1 MKNIKTIIKEM
12 TIEEKVALASGK
24 DFWKT
29 VDLPRLKIP
38 SMFLADGPHG
48 VRKMADSTDHLGKN
62 QSIPATCFPPA
73 VTMSQSW
80 NPDFCQA
87 MGHALGLEAKTQHV
101 HVLLGPGMNIKRN
114 PLCGRNFEYFSEDP
128 YLSGKIAASYV
139 RGIQANGI
147 SACIKHFALN
157 NQEYRR
163 MSIDSIV
170 DERTMREIYLT
181 AFEIAVKEGVPKTL
195 MTSYNQVNGTYTN
208 EHTHLIKDI
217 LRQEWGYAGMIVSDW
232 GGNNDRVQAL
242 LAGSN
247 LEMPSTCGDTNRNLS
262 EAITEGDVSETI
274 LDASIEPIIRLALE
288 TDENM
293 KDVSTS
299 FSVDEHH
306 RLAQKAHEESIV
318 LLKNN
323 QILPLGSD
331 VKVSIIGDFA
341 HRPRYQG
348 DGSSI
353 VNPTRLDTIISS
365 IEDYPLNYQGYAQG
379 FLRLDRPSKKLRDE
393 AVRLAQQSDVS
404 ILFLGLD
411 ESSEIE
417 GSDRAHMKIP
427 NNQITLLKA
436 VHQVCSKIV
445 VVLSCGSAVETDW
458 DEMCDALVYAA
469 LGGQAGARAILNVLC
484 GQVNPSGKLT
494 ETFPIK
500 YEDIAASHYFPGREM
515 TVEYREGPFVGYR
528 YFDTNNIP
536 VKYPFGYGMSYTEF
550 AYQHLKIDEG
560 GVIFIIKNIGH
571 VAGAEIAQLY
581 VMANQSH
588 VYRPKK
594 ELKGFLKIFLHPG
607 ESQTV
612 RIPFDAYTFRYYNTY
627 TNSWEEE
634 SLTYTIIIGASVD
647 DVRLEGAYA
656 HRSTSHKILDQR
668 EDLPSYFSGNVDHI
682 SESEFEALIQRPRPI
697 STRPFYRRNR
707 LRVDMNTTI
716 HELRYAPGWTGR
728 FFSRAIDVAIFWL
741 KLRKKRYQANFLE
754 NGILNLPLRGMSRMS
769 GGVISQKELDGLIIA
784 FNGACFKGFKIF
796 FHSRRLKR
804 RKENREHTSQSHDL
818 ES

>member
-1 MKNIKTIIKEM
+1 MDIKTIIKEM
-12 TIEEKVALASGK
+12 TLEEKVTLTSGK

-29 VDLPRLKIP
+29 VDIPRLKIP

-73 VTMSQSW
+73 LTMSQSW
-80 NPDFCQA
+80 NPDFCQTMA
-87 MGHALGLEAKTQHV
+87 HALGLEAKAQHV

-139 RGIQANGI
+139 RGIQENGI

-181 AFEIAVKEGVPKTL
+181 AFEIAVKEGAPKTL
-195 MTSYNQVNGTYTN
+195 MTSYNRVNGIYSN
-208 EHTHLIKDI
+208 EHAHLIKDI
-217 LRQEWGYAGMIVSDW
+217 LRKDWGYTGMIVSDW

-242 LAGSN
+242 IAGSN
-247 LEMPSTCGDTNRNLS
+247 LEMPSTCGDTNRDLY
-262 EAITEGDVSETI
+262 EAITEGDVDEKI
-274 LDASIEPIIRLALE
+274 LDASIEPIIRLALD
-288 TDENM
+288 THKNM
-293 KDVSTS
+293 VDTPTS

-306 RLAQKAHEESIV
+306 QLAQKAHEESIV

-323 QILPLGSD
+323 QILPLGSN
-331 VKVSIIGDFA
+331 VKVSVIGDFA
-341 HRPRYQG
+341 HHPRYQG

-353 VNPTRLDTIISS
+353 VNPTRLDTITSL
-365 IEDYPLNYQGYAQG
+365 IEEYPLSYQGFAQG
-379 FLRLDRPSKKLRDE
+379 FHRLDHPSKKLRDE
-393 AVRLAQQSDVS
+393 AVRLAQQSDVA

-427 NNQITLLKA
+427 ENQITLLQS
-436 VHQVCSKIV
+436 VRQVCPKVV

-494 ETFPIK
+494 ESFPMR
-500 YEDIAASHYFPGREM
+500 YEDIAASHYFPGREA

-528 YFDTNNIP
+528 YFDTSNIP
-536 VKYPFGYGMSYTEF
+536 VKYPFGFGMSYTEF
-550 AYQHLKIDEG
+550 AYHNLTIDDN
-560 GVIFIIKNIGH
+560 GVLFTIQNIGQM
-571 VAGAEIAQLY
+571 AGAEIAQLY
-581 VMANQSH
+581 VSANNSH

-594 ELKGFLKIFLHPG
+594 ELKGFQKIFLHPG
-607 ESQTV
+607 ELQTIH
-612 RIPFDAYTFRYYNTY
+612 IPFDAYTFRYFNTY
-627 TNSWEEE
+627 SGSWEEE
-634 SLTYTIIIGASVD
+634 SLTYTIFIGASIS
-647 DVRLEGAYA
+647 DVRLEGTYA
-656 HRSTSHKILDQR
+656 HRGTSHKILDQR
-668 EDLPSYFSGNVDHI
+668 DELPSYFSGNVHDI
-682 SESEFEALIQRPRPI
+682 SDSEFEALIQRPLPI
-697 STRPFYRRNR
+697 SNRPFYRRNR

-728 FFSRAIDVAIFWL
+728 CFSRAIDVAIFWL
-741 KLRKKRYQANFLE
+741 KLRKKRYQANFLA
-754 NGILNLPLRGMSRMS
+754 NGIMNLPLRGMSRMS

-784 FNGACFKGFKIF
+784 FNGACFKGFKMF
-796 FHSRRLKR
+796 FHSRKLKR
-804 RKENREHTSQSHDL
+804 GADHRSGNARSV
-818 ES
+818 